1 MSIQK
6 HLTAND
12 FILIVRPVL
21 GEVPEEEVRDKL
33 GAKMQPLNEEPL
45 QHWTGEVQVGIVADE
60 NNTSLSE
67 EDFSNMVAL
76 CNCTAA
82 SIPAMEEN
90 NFLREIVQIYA
101 QKHLIVPVPESLK
114 TYKDNVLTLA
124 TNTKGNA

>member
-1 MSIQK
+1 MSIHK
-6 HLTAND
+6 HLTPND
-12 FILIVRPVL
+12 FILIIRPILVDTTEEDL
-21 GEVPEEEVRDKL
+21 EEEKEDT
-33 GAKMQPLNEEPL
+33 APL
-45 QHWTGEVQVGIVADE
+45 QQWTGEVQIGIVADE

>member
-1 MSIQK
+1 MSIHK
-6 HLTAND
+6 HLTPND
-12 FILIVRPVL
+12 FILIIRPIL
-21 GEVPEEEVRDKL
+21 ADTTEEDSEEKREDKSTS
-33 GAKMQPLNEEPL
+33 

-60 NNTSLSE
+60 ENTSLSQ
-67 EDFSNMVAL
+67 EDFSNMIAL

-114 TYKDNVLTLA
+114 TYTNNVLTLA
-124 TNTKGNA
+124 TDTKGNA